1 MEFFNKKE
9 EVLEVM
15 LTNYGRDRL
24 AAGQLNP
31 TYYAFFDDDVM
42 YDVSGSGYTE
52 NQNDAEL
59 RIQSN
64 TPKLKSIP
72 TREGAETRVT
82 KFISNISGQMSTI
95 GGHTSDPANNVA
107 IFQQQPYGDKGKLD
121 AYPLGKSSLNKKY
134 APAWQVELLS
144 TPTAS
149 VAQRFLSEDGL
160 IQPIPQINITID
172 YETTFKDGPIT
183 NDSITGYLES
193 SNIFLALK
201 ENYLMVE
208 IKEENTPFEKENFE
222 IEVFESGSVGEYT
235 SLSFTPESET
245 EFISSTIDNV
255 EYFMNILTDDDIP
268 TEVIN
273 ELNINEDA
281 VLTNASRVKINRN
294 IYSTENEEPC

>member
-52 NQNDAEL
+52 DQNDAEE

-64 TPKLKSIP
+64 TPTLKSIP

-121 AYPLGKSSLNKKY
+121 AYPLGKSSLSKKY

-245 EFISSTIDNV
+245 EFISSTVDNV

-294 IYSTENEEPC
+294 IYSTENEESC

>member
-1 MEFFNKKE
+1 
-9 EVLEVM
+9 
-15 LTNYGRDRL
+15 
-24 AAGQLNP
+24 
-31 TYYAFFDDDVM
+31 
-42 YDVSGSGYTE
+42 
-52 NQNDAEL
+52 
-59 RIQSN
+59 
-64 TPKLKSIP
+64 
-72 TREGAETRVT
+72 
-82 KFISNISGQMSTI
+82 
-95 GGHTSDPANNVA
+95 
-107 IFQQQPYGDKGKLD
+107 
-121 AYPLGKSSLNKKY
+121 
-134 APAWQVELLS
+134 
-144 TPTAS
+144 
-149 VAQRFLSEDGL
+149 LSEDGL

-294 IYSTENEEPC
+294 IYSTENEESC